1 MTPLA
6 MQRSTIEFSPETIA
20 ILDHLKNRLGKRSN
34 AEVIRMA
41 LQVLNY
47 LEKQREQGYTV
58 GVVLRK
64 EGDAGIQSIREV
76 ELIA

>member
-1 MTPLA
+1 MSESK
-6 MQRSTIEFSPETIA
+6 MQRSTIEFTPETVA
-20 ILDHLKNRLGKRSN
+20 ILENLKKRLGKRSN
-34 AEVIRMA
+34 AEVIRLG

-64 EGDAGIQSIREV
+64 DGESGSQTVREV

>member
-1 MTPLA
+1 MKKSV
-6 MQRSTIEFSPETIA
+6 MQRSTIEFTPETVA
-20 ILDHLKNRLGKRSN
+20 VLDHLKQRLGKRSN
-34 AEVIRMA
+34 AEIVRLA

-47 LEKQREQGYTV
+47 FEKQREQGYTV

-64 EGDAGIQSIREV
+64 EGDSGIQSIREV

>member
-1 MTPLA
+1 MSKTE
-6 MQRSTIEFSPETIA
+6 MQRSSIEFTPETIA
-20 ILDHLKNRLGKRSN
+20 ILEHLKKRLGKRSN
-34 AEVIRMA
+34 AEVIRLG

-47 LEKQREQGYTV
+47 FEKQREQGYVV

-64 EGDAGIQSIREV
+64 EGQQTIREV